1 MQLRWQTDLTAEEYV
16 TRRAWQEAIAP
27 ECAWCRRGTCRLR
40 PHGTYERV
48 WPPGAQVRRFL
59 CRRRGAT
66 VSLLPDCLAAQVKG
80 SLEQIE
86 EAVRAA
92 EQAGSRE
99 QAVEQL
105 RPPGECGLAGGLR
118 WLRWRVQWVRALL
131 VVVKGLCPEPLAGV
145 EPTLE
150 AFGAVL
156 GSDVVLRRLRQVA
169 RAHLQHVPAP
179 VGFRCGRR
187 HKAGQMGRGARTQYT
202 GLSPPAGS
210 A

>member
-1 MQLRWQTDLTAEEYV
+1 MARAEGSRRAVGGGVVQLRWQTDLTAEEYV
-16 TRRAWQEAIAP
+16 SRRAWQEATAP
-27 ECAWCRRGTCRLR
+27 ECAWCRLR

-59 CRRRGAT
+59 CRRRGPT

-92 EQAGSRE
+92 AAGSRE

-118 WLRWRVQWVRALL
+118 WLRRRVQWVRALL

-145 EPTLE
+145 GPTPE
-150 AFGAVL
+150 AFGVRPRP
-156 GSDVVLRRLRQVA
+156 D
-169 RAHLQHVPAP
+169 
-179 VGFRCGRR
+179 
-187 HKAGQMGRGARTQYT
+187 
-202 GLSPPAGS
+202 SP
-210 A
+210 